1 VTAEFPGHTKWNT
14 SVKWIQGRAGS
25 RKVERTAQAALLA
38 LFTIKST
45 SIRWFGHVT
54 HKQMDI

>member
-1 VTAEFPGHTKWNT
+1 MVEFPGHTKWNT

-25 RKVERTAQAALLA
+25 RKVERTAQQDALLA

-45 SIRWFGHVT
+45 NMR
-54 HKQMDI
+54 